1 MRRRSRAVHIGGY
14 VVLAAL
20 CLLLWPQ
27 RWGGSMTYVI
37 THGVSMQPSFHAGDL
52 AILRTST
59 SYDVG
64 DVAAYR
70 SDTLKTIVM
79 HRILTKGPA
88 GYTFKGDNND
98 FVDPGVVTDE
108 QLLGTLVLRLPKVG
122 AGVRWLV
129 DPLHLVLAIGGLF
142 LLFSDRRTSEDPAPA
157 VPAAAAA
164 AGGPL
169 VVRITALRL
178 PQELPT
184 ADVSHPEDLAA
195 LAVAHGLAVLRDE
208 TTDYVLQGGLVFR
221 HVRAVQGSEPAPR
234 VRRPSTGR
242 DWQYP
247 ADATVIDLASRR
259 SA

>member
-1 MRRRSRAVHIGGY
+1 MRSRAVHVAGY
-14 VVLAAL
+14 VVLAAA

-37 THGVSMQPSFHAGDL
+37 TRGVSMQPSFHAGDL
-52 AILRTST
+52 AILRTSGT
-59 SYDVG
+59 YDVG

-70 SDTLKTIVM
+70 SDRLKTIVM

-98 FVDPGVVTDE
+98 FVDPDVVTDK

-122 AGVRWLV
+122 AGLRWLV
-129 DPLHLVLAIGGLF
+129 DPLHLALGIGGLF
-142 LLFSDRRTSEDPAPA
+142 LLFSDRRKEDPAPA
-157 VPAAAAA
+157 PPVAA

-195 LAVAHGLAVLRDE
+195 LASAHGLAVLRDE

-221 HVRAVQGSEPAPR
+221 HVRAVEGVEPAPR
-234 VRRPSTGR
+234 RRRPSTGR

-247 ADATVIDLASRR
+247 QHADVIDLASRR

>member
-1 MRRRSRAVHIGGY
+1 MRRRSVHVAGY

-27 RWGGSMTYVI
+27 RRGGSMTYVI
-37 THGVSMQPSFHAGDL
+37 THGVSMQPGFAAGDL
-52 AILRTST
+52 AILRTSDR
-59 SYDVG
+59 YDVG

-70 SDTLKTIVM
+70 SDELETIVM

-98 FVDPGVVTDE
+98 FVDPEVVQDE

-122 AGVRWLV
+122 AGLRWLV
-129 DPLHLVLAIGGLF
+129 DPLHLALAIGGLF
-142 LLFSDRRTSEDPAPA
+142 LLLSDRRRSDEPAPPA
-157 VPAAAAA
+157 AAAAA

-195 LAVAHGLAVLRDE
+195 LALAHGLAVLRDA
-208 TTDYVLQGGLVFR
+208 TTDYVLQGGLVLR
-221 HVRAVQGSEPAPR
+221 HVRAVEGVEPAL
-234 VRRPSTGR
+234 RRRSSTGR

-247 ADATVIDLASRR
+247 QAPHRDVIDLASRR
-259 SA
+259 TA

>member
-1 MRRRSRAVHIGGY
+1 
-14 VVLAAL
+14 VLAAL

-52 AILRTST
+52 AILRTSDR
-59 SYDVG
+59 YDVG
-64 DVAAYR
+64 DVVAYR
-70 SDTLKTIVM
+70 SDALKTIVM
-79 HRILTKGPA
+79 HRILSKGPA

-98 FVDPGVVTDE
+98 FVDPGVVTDD
-108 QLLGTLVLRLPKVG
+108 QLLGSLVLRLPKVG
-122 AGVRWLV
+122 AGLRWLV
-129 DPLHLVLAIGGLF
+129 DPLHLVLAAGGLF
-142 LLFSDRRTSEDPAPA
+142 LLFSDRRKEEPAPA
-157 VPAAAAA
+157 PAPVAAA

-184 ADVSHPEDLAA
+184 ADVSHPEDLLA
-195 LAVAHGLAVLRDE
+195 LAGAHGLAVLRDE

-221 HVRAVQGSEPAPR
+221 HVRAVEGQLPES
-234 VRRPSTGR
+234 RRRRASTGR

-247 ADATVIDLASRR
+247 QAAHPDVIDLASRR